1 MDSTS
6 PGDITRL
13 LGAIRSGN
21 REAETELVR
30 LIHPELRRLAVAYLR
45 RENPDHTLQAP
56 ELVNELYLR
65 LAGHTDQIE
74 NNAHFRTIAAQGMSH
89 MLVDHARVSRARK
102 RDGEVHKFK
111 LDGLEI
117 VCAGMDEE
125 ILALEEA
132 LTRLSEWDLRQA
144 RVVELRFV
152 AGITEEEIGEVLG
165 MSVRT
170 VNATG
175 SRRALAIHRDRQMM
189 Q

>member
-1 MDSTS
+1 MSRFD
-6 PGDITRL
+6 
-13 LGAIRSGN
+13 
-21 REAETELVR
+21 
-30 LIHPELRRLAVAYLR
+30 
-45 RENPDHTLQAP
+45 PDHTLQAS

-74 NNAHFRTIAAQGMSH
+74 NSAHFRTIAAQGMPH
-89 MLVDHARVSRARK
+89 TLVDHARVRRARK
-102 RDGEVHKFK
+102 RGGEVHKVK

-132 LTRLSEWDLRQA
+132 LTRLEWDLRQA

-152 AGITEEEIGEVLG
+152 GGITEEEIGEVLE

-170 VNATG
+170 VKRDWQQT
-175 SRRALAIHRDRQMM
+175 RAWLYTEIGR
-189 Q
+189 